1 MTLGITWAPLEN
13 SHLREYVG
21 IDSCEV
27 GDLDRSGVMV
37 CKVDKTRHSD
47 ETLQRVCVCVCVCVY
62 GVCVWVCMFVRER
75 ERETEREKEGGR
87 EREREGEREREKE
100 RKIRE
105 RERERDLGN
114 VDRLGVMVCKVDKT
128 RHSDET

>member
-47 ETLQRVCVCVCVCVY
+47 ETLQRVCVCVCLCVGVYVCE
-62 GVCVWVCMFVRER
+62 RER
-75 ERETEREKEGGR
+75 ERETEREKRR
-87 EREREGEREREKE
+87 ERESGERERERKRE
-100 RKIRE
+100 RKIGE
-105 RERERDLGN
+105 RESEREKWVMLRGGGLGPSTIFKKIN
-114 VDRLGVMVCKVDKT
+114 EPYAP
-128 RHSDET
+128 S